1 MAKII
6 KKGFVIPFNC
16 SMCECSFVVGVNML
30 KSNDGN
36 FYYNCPTCGAEC
48 HTDVARIPNEYH
60 EAVELIV
67 KKTKG
72 HRHLKATITQRR

>member
-16 SMCECSFVVGVNML
+16 SICECLFVVGVNAL

-36 FYYNCPTCGAEC
+36 FYYNCPTCGDEC
-48 HTDVARIPNEYH
+48 HTDVAKIPNEYH
-60 EAVELIV
+60 KAVELIV
-67 KKTKG
+67 KTTSDKVEG
-72 HRHLKATITQRR
+72 R